1 MKFKVHWIIDG
12 IAEIE
17 GESKEDAEKKLQES
31 LEDYVKNSEDLMNK
45 FIAKSIQGTA
55 YLEGEKD
62 NEIQDENEKKE
73 EIVTVQIAG
82 LIARRILAFA
92 NRLDY
97 LNLGERFGLIRF
109 GSRVDV
115 YLPSYYE
122 PTVELGQKVTAGESI
137 IAS

>member
-62 NEIQDENEKKE
+62 KEKHDFKVSAPSFST
-73 EIVTVQIAG
+73 IVFFKGTKRSFKHFSIFTFFNPF
-82 LIARRILAFA
+82 LE
-92 NRLDY
+92 Y
-97 LNLGERFGLIRF
+97 LLSL
-109 GSRVDV
+109 
-115 YLPSYYE
+115 
-122 PTVELGQKVTAGESI
+122 
-137 IAS
+137 

>member
-1 MKFKVHWIIDG
+1 MG
-12 IAEIE
+12 
-17 GESKEDAEKKLQES
+17 
-31 LEDYVKNSEDLMNK
+31 SEMCIRD
-45 FIAKSIQGTA
+45 S
-55 YLEGEKD
+55 
-62 NEIQDENEKKE
+62 
-73 EIVTVQIAG
+73 
-82 LIARRILAFA
+82 IARRILAFA

-115 YLPSYYE
+115 YLPSSYE

>member
-1 MKFKVHWIIDG
+1 MKVKVHWILDG

-62 NEIQDENEKKE
+62 NEKQDENDKKE
-73 EIVTVQIAG
+73 E
-82 LIARRILAFA
+82 
-92 NRLDY
+92 
-97 LNLGERFGLIRF
+97 
-109 GSRVDV
+109 
-115 YLPSYYE
+115 
-122 PTVELGQKVTAGESI
+122 
-137 IAS
+137 